1 LQTAHLLGGQIG
13 RITSTLNTKGEY
25 KMNLV
30 QIREELKALTNS
42 DASIVDDISFALN
55 LIATNNTLTKA
66 IEENVIVVANVAK
79 ELQFLLSE

>member
-1 LQTAHLLGGQIG
+1 MQTAHLLGGQIG

>member
-1 LQTAHLLGGQIG
+1 
-13 RITSTLNTKGEY
+13 
-25 KMNLV
+25 MNLV